1 MKKQNIE
8 PLVIQRATLNR
19 LPLYYCYLKDKAEKD
34 NIEFISSTTIAN
46 SLHLNS
52 IQVRKD
58 MAFVSQTAGKPR
70 KGFEIKS
77 LINDIENYL
86 GYNNVNEAIIVGI
99 GRLGHTLLAYN
110 GFQNYGL
117 HIVAGFDNDS
127 DLVGIKVSDHPIFPM
142 DKLYSIIN
150 RLQINIGII
159 TVPAEHAQEI
169 CNMMVK
175 AGIKA
180 IWNFAP
186 IHLEVPEGILVQYEN
201 LAVSLAKLSKE
212 LLISLQNK

>member
-1 MKKQNIE
+1 MKNQSTE
-8 PLVIQRATLNR
+8 QLVIQKATLNR
-19 LPLYYCYLKDKAEKD
+19 LPLYYCYLKDKMEKD
-34 NIEFISSTTIAN
+34 NLDFISSTTIAG
-46 SLHLNS
+46 SLHLNA

-58 MAFVSQTAGKPR
+58 LAFVSQTAGKPH
-70 KGFEIKS
+70 KGFEMKA

-99 GRLGHTLLAYN
+99 GRLGHTLLAYK

-117 HIVAGFDNDS
+117 HIVAGFDNDN
-127 DLVGIKVSDHPIFPM
+127 DLVGIKVNDRPIFPI
-142 DKLYSIIN
+142 DKLYAIIN

-159 TVPAEHAQEI
+159 TVPAENAQEI

-186 IHLEVPEGILVQYEN
+186 IHLEVPNGILVQYEN
-201 LAVSLAKLSKE
+201 LAASLAKLSKE
-212 LLISLQNK
+212 LLYSLQNK